1 MPLQLEALPA
11 LYGDSL
17 LLHYGTK
24 ADPRLIIIDGG
35 PKTVYANSL
44 RPRLAEIKESR
55 SPNDPLPVRLV
66 MVSHIDED
74 HIKGILDLAAELDD
88 AQGQRLV
95 AVQELWHNAFTD
107 ILGDEDDKFL

>member
-11 LYGDSL
+11 LYGDAL

-24 ADPRLIIIDGG
+24 AKPGLIMIDGG
-35 PKTVYANSL
+35 PKTVYKNSL
-44 RPRLAEIKESR
+44 RPRLIEIKKSR

-74 HIKGILDLAAELDD
+74 HIMGIIDLANELDD
-88 AQGQRLV
+88 AAGEKLLDADGEV
-95 AVQELWHNAFTD
+95 CGEIK
-107 ILGDEDDKFL
+107 ILFVGSA